1 MSKRVK
7 IKFDTNNKGKY
18 EIIPPEK
25 IAETIIKIKKAMREL
40 KKRKLK
46 KKKPK

>member
-7 IKFDTNNKGKY
+7 INFETVNKGKY

-25 IAETIIKIKKAMREL
+25 IAESRKRIAENMR
-40 KKRKLK
+40 KFIRKLK
-46 KKKPK
+46 RK

>member
-7 IKFDTNNKGKY
+7 INFETVNKGKY

-25 IAETIIKIKKAMREL
+25 IAESRKRIAENMRRFI
-40 KKRKLK
+40 RKLK
-46 KKKPK
+46 RK

>member
-7 IKFDTNNKGKY
+7 INFETINKGNY

-25 IAETIIKIKKAMREL
+25 IDESRKRIAKNMRKII
-40 KKRKLK
+40 RKLK
-46 KKKPK
+46 HK